1 MISYIQVLD
10 VFKTFA
16 QGHLQIQKFDFEFR
30 EQMPNLATVDEAYP
44 MLFVVP
50 VGGSTLE
57 NVREF
62 DIDVYCVDRYQKD
75 RSNVN
80 YVISDTDLILGDLTR
95 WLEEGQND
103 IEVVRTY
110 TTTPINNDLL
120 DYVGGHVMRM
130 RVQVDRIALCEIPFD
145 GEQPTPP
152 TCPSA
157 IVRNSDG
164 SWSDIVA
171 SGGTYIV
178 PDTPVTVTDQDGN
191 PLGGDSV
198 PSVTGGNIEVTI
210 APSGDGEAVLLDTD
224 GNVLSTTPVPP
235 ETTVNIVAP
244 DAIAE
249 LYFDGELID
258 TLSILSGGTDSF
270 NIDCF
275 TLLNAVRVESD
286 EFSHQHTG
294 TFIYIGEENSKPKY
308 EKDGDPDRVIRY
320 NGTRWILEKLG
331 GGAHTHDAAIGNEDF
346 PWLANWTD
354 AFLLVSQ
361 ATIGTYCANGAYSYY
376 ELVDTDGNV
385 LQTGSIPSGGT
396 STIVAPD
403 SSYLVEYEN
412 GTPIQSGTILSG
424 GSETIQVPNPIIC
437 EDANVE
443 NSDGS
448 YTATVAS
455 GGTLILPDETI
466 NLVDEFGNPINTFT
480 FPVYTDPNID
490 ITSYCPAASDATAVL
505 KDTLGNTLSTTN
517 IPSGTSDDIIAPD
530 ADVENSDASYTD
542 TIESGGTLVLPD
554 SDVNVNGNLEGTVV
568 SVQPI
573 DIDVTDGTNPVT
585 PDAITISGNTV
596 TIEVPA
602 GGGAPVGATLMKTGQ
617 TTSYRTGDDGDLEAG
632 RATDFF
638 TLASN
643 NPFGNTNRFTDEL
656 GGQTYTNNIVIDWST
671 YDGSTVLGWRRTT
684 NGVDI
689 NWNNAIDGALL
700 VSIGTFTSGW
710 RLPNIY
716 ELFSLM
722 IMDSLRGLNYA
733 PFNNNNNDTFWSST
747 TAHPTTSNKYSIA
760 NATKNIISSSNTSTT
775 NFRYIPCRTFTVTGT
790 TLS

>member
-10 VFKTFA
+10 VFKAFA

-62 DIDVYCVDRYQKD
+62 DVDVYCVDRYQKN

-95 WLEEGQND
+95 WLEEGQDD

-164 SWSDIVA
+164 TWSDIVA

-191 PLGGDSV
+191 PLGSDSL
-198 PSVTGGNIEVTI
+198 PSVTGGNIQVTI
-210 APSGDGEAVLLDTD
+210 DPSGDGEAVLLDTD

-244 DAIAE
+244 DSDYEIRKSNNAI
-249 LYFDGELID
+249 LY
-258 TLSILSGGTDSF
+258 
-270 NIDCF
+270 
-275 TLLNAVRVESD
+275 
-286 EFSHQHTG
+286 Q
-294 TFIYIGEENSKPKY
+294 
-308 EKDGDPDRVIRY
+308 
-320 NGTRWILEKLG
+320 
-331 GGAHTHDAAIGNEDF
+331 
-346 PWLANWTD
+346 
-354 AFLLVSQ
+354 
-361 ATIGTYCANGAYSYY
+361 
-376 ELVDTDGNV
+376 
-385 LQTGSIPSGGT
+385 
-396 STIVAPD
+396 
-403 SSYLVEYEN
+403 
-412 GTPIQSGTILSG
+412 GTILSG
-424 GSETIQVPNPIIC
+424 GALVQNIQDSTVRVRKSNNQVIQDVTVRAESIENYNVADSTAVLKDTDGTIISTTQIRATESEDITAP
-437 EDANVE
+437 DGTVE
-443 NSDGS
+443 NSTGS
-448 YTATVAS
+448 YSDTVVS

-466 NLVDEFGNPINTFT
+466 NLVDEFGNPISTFT

-490 ITSYCPAASDATAVL
+490 ITSYCPAPADATAVL

-530 ADVENSDASYTD
+530 ADVENSDASYTASV
-542 TIESGGTLVLPD
+542 ESGGVLVLPD

-602 GGGAPVGATLMKTGQ
+602 AGGAPVGATLMKTGQ
-617 TTSYRTGDDGDLEAG
+617 TTSYRTGDDGDIEAG

-643 NPFGNTNRFTDEL
+643 NPFGNTDRFTDEL
-656 GGQTYTNNIVIDWST
+656 GGTAYANDIVIDWST
-671 YDGSTVLGWRRTT
+671 FDGSTVLGWRRVE
-684 NGVDI
+684 NGVNI
-689 NWNNAIDGALL
+689 PWANAIDGALA

-710 RLPNIY
+710 RLPNFL
-716 ELFSLM
+716 EMASLFNANENIFGNS
-722 IMDSLRGLNYA
+722 SPA
-733 PFNNNNNDTFWSST
+733 PW
-747 TAHPTTSNKYSIA
+747 TSVLPSGILW
-760 NATKNIISSSNTSTT
+760 TSTT
-775 NFRYIPCRTFTVTGT
+775 SFAATNNALAFNVTFPQFTRTSKTTSTSMRYIPCRTFTVTGT
-790 TLS
+790 TLT

>member
-95 WLEEGQND
+95 WLEEGQDD

-145 GEQPTPP
+145 GEAPVPP

-164 SWSDIVA
+164 TWSDIVA

-403 SSYLVEYEN
+403 
-412 GTPIQSGTILSG
+412 GT
-424 GSETIQVPNPIIC
+424 
-437 EDANVE
+437 VE

-490 ITSYCPAASDATAVL
+490 ITSYCPAPADATAVL

-530 ADVENSDASYTD
+530 ADVENSDASYTA

-602 GGGAPVGATLMKTGQ
+602 ASAPVGATLMKTGQ
-617 TTSYRTGDDGDLEAG
+617 TTSYRTGDDGDIEAG

-656 GGQTYTNNIVIDWST
+656 GGTAYANNIVIDWST
-671 YDGSTVLGWRRTT
+671 FDGATVLGWYRVGGGSTT
-684 NGVDI
+684 AT
-689 NWNNAIDGALL
+689 WNSCIDNALA

-710 RLPNIY
+710 RLPNVQ
-716 ELFSLM
+716 E
-722 IMDSLRGLNYA
+722 IMSICNMA
-733 PFNNNNNDTFWSST
+733 
-747 TAHPTTSNKYSIA
+747 TSRYITYSPINGVNA
-760 NATKNIISSSNTSTT
+760 NASFWTSTT
-775 NFRYIPCRTFTVTGT
+775 NPGGTTQAVRFDNFSLFTVNAKTGTARWYAVRTFTVTGT

>member
-30 EQMPNLATVDEAYP
+30 EQMPNLATVNEAYP

-164 SWSDIVA
+164 TWSDIVA

-191 PLGGDSV
+191 PLGSDSL

-224 GNVLSTTPVPP
+224 GNILSTTPVPP

-286 EFSHQHTG
+286 ELSHQHTG
-294 TFIYIGEENSKPKY
+294 TFIHIGEENGKPKY

-403 SSYLVEYEN
+403 ASYLVEYEN

-424 GSETIQVPNPIIC
+424 GSETIQVPNPIVC
-437 EDANVE
+437 ADATVQINGEEVA
-443 NSDGS
+443 S
-448 YTATVAS
+448 VAS
-455 GGTLILPDETI
+455 GGM
-466 NLVDEFGNPINTFT
+466 V
-480 FPVYTDPNID
+480 NI
-490 ITSYCPAASDATAVL
+490 AVEN
-505 KDTLGNTLSTTN
+505 TLGTPVGTFEDGVWVTPDTDLEINGTPEGSFTAGST
-517 IPSGTSDDIIAPD
+517 
-530 ADVENSDASYTD
+530 
-542 TIESGGTLVLPD
+542 
-554 SDVNVNGNLEGTVV
+554 
-568 SVQPI
+568 I
-573 DIDVTDGTNPVT
+573 DLQLTDGVNPVT
-585 PDAITISGNTV
+585 PVSVGRVGDTV
-596 TIEVPA
+596 TVEVAA
-602 GGGAPVGATLMKTGQ
+602 GGTCPIGAKPIKTNQ
-617 TTSYRTGDDGDLEAG
+617 LTSYASEDDGDTRRG
-632 RATDFF
+632 RLVDFF
-638 TLASN
+638 TLSGN
-643 NPFGNTNRFTDEL
+643 NAFGNTNRFTDL
-656 GGQTYTNNIVIDWST
+656 TGGST
-671 YDGSTVLGWRRTT
+671 FAANGVFLDHATDDGSEILGWTNSPTNSPWDGTRTSIIAQTTDGKT
-684 NGVDI
+684 NWFMPNRSELEMLINEDVDRNL
-689 NWNNAIDGALL
+689 NWSPLNVVATTVSVNN
-700 VSIGTFTSGW
+700 F
-710 RLPNIY
+710 
-716 ELFSLM
+716 
-722 IMDSLRGLNYA
+722 
-733 PFNNNNNDTFWSST
+733 FW
-747 TAHPTTSNKYSIA
+747 
-760 NATKNIISSSNTSTT
+760 TSTT
-775 NFRYIPCRTFTVTGT
+775 PKNNTARAKAFNNATGT
-790 TLS
+790 VGNEMTTYGKTLTARSLACRYYTYAELGL